1 MRGCGSDG
9 VAQVNTARDER
20 IKEIETKSQLEM
32 EAKDAEVLGL
42 QARLKKVTLFEEQQR
57 KLEEERYDALLEPI
71 SGCKIMQGAVEAGGV
86 RSEPG
91 AQGSVAVTVTCDV

>member
-1 MRGCGSDG
+1 VTCDVRLLR
-9 VAQVNTARDER
+9 QVNAARDER

-42 QARLKKVTLFEEQQR
+42 VARLKKVTLFEEQQR
-57 KLEEERYDALLEPI
+57 KLEEERCEALLEPN
-71 SGCKIMQGAVEAGGV
+71 SCCKCIQGAVEAGGV

-91 AQGSVAVTVTCDV
+91 AQGEASVIVTCDV